1 MLFKTLFILN
11 IFIDYLTYFLK
22 FLQQFAW
29 QSGFGILLLY
39 NIYLT
44 IAWIK
49 REKNFQLV
57 EIAFESFIPK
67 IKFEL
72 NKDEKLKRIIEEN
85 IALKA
90 ENVLLKQQNKN
101 LPFIITGILFIA
113 LILSNRG
120 KTTKEKDDK
129 KNKKISEIEN
139 KKLPFNEKDPFDITD
154 FKEKIEDIN
163 FNFDINKKDE

>member
-72 NKDEKLKRIIEEN
+72 NKDEKLKRIGMGN
-85 IALKA
+85 
-90 ENVLLKQQNKN
+90 
-101 LPFIITGILFIA
+101 
-113 LILSNRG
+113 
-120 KTTKEKDDK
+120 DDCY
-129 KNKKISEIEN
+129 
-139 KKLPFNEKDPFDITD
+139 
-154 FKEKIEDIN
+154 
-163 FNFDINKKDE
+163 